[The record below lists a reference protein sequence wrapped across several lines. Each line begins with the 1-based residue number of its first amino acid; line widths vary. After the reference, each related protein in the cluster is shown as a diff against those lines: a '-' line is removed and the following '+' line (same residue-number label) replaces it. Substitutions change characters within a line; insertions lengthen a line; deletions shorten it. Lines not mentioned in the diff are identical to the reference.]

1 MKYLHS
7 QDIIHRDLAARNILV
22 TSDVH
27 MKISDFGLARILSP
41 ERDYYRSDATKE
53 IPAAWC
59 VVMEMSLGVAC
70 ALLCARCVCHALMSV
85 FFFFPLCPLWCG

>member
-59 VVMEMSLGVAC
+59 VVMECLL
-70 ALLCARCVCHALMSV
+70 ALRVHSCVHSCVHDVYVMH
-85 FFFFPLCPLWCG
+85 